1 METNFKYNEAAK
13 PEPVRIEQ
21 VFAEKPGG
29 GRVVNSAFD
38 IPATTAVGRNSAGK
52 LAPIKAYRLVKAL
65 GSGDGTIEIA
75 KGSGVAVGDFI
86 ASGKKAVKC
95 TKVESKADRDIV
107 TVSMALE
114 IKVGTA
120 LYQAKAESTSA
131 AEPIY
136 KPEFVTGNTIPA
148 NNGDTMVRLI
158 NGANLRKETANIAKE
173 VADMLPT
180 IQLV

>member
-1 METNFKYNEAAK
+1 METNFIYNESAK

-29 GRVVNSAFD
+29 GRVVNSPFD
-38 IPATTAVGRNSAGK
+38 IPATTAVGRNEAGK
-52 LAPIKAYRLVKAL
+52 LAPIKAYRLVKAVNA
-65 GSGDGTIEIA
+65 GDTTIEIE

-86 ASGKKAVKC
+86 ANGKKAVKC
-95 TKVESKADRDIV
+95 TKVESKPDKDIV
-107 TVSMALE
+107 TVSLGLT

-120 LYQAKAESTSA
+120 LYQAKAEDASA

-136 KPEFVTGNTIPA
+136 QPEFVTGNTIPA

-158 NGANLRKETANIAKE
+158 NGANLRKETANIANE
-173 VADMLPT
+173 VAALLPT